1 METMNWTEST
11 QYAAMNK
18 LEQFELVN
26 KVITLAADSW
36 GTSYELIHQAKIGN
50 VEKEKV
56 ALYISNQYRLINF
69 GIKLIKTIPI
79 EDALKIVQLKVQ
91 KMISIGELAHEFLY
105 DYHKDAWEEL
115 VKYVD
120 DPNLY

>member
-1 METMNWTEST
+1 METMNWTESKR
-11 QYAAMNK
+11 YAAMNE

-36 GTSYELIHQAKIGN
+36 GTSYELIHQAKVGN
-50 VEKEKV
+50 IEKEKV

-69 GIKLIKTIPI
+69 GIKLIKSIPD
-79 EDALKIVQLKVQ
+79 EDALKIVQVKVQ
-91 KMISIGELAHEFLY
+91 KMSSIGELAHEFLY
-105 DYHKDAWEEL
+105 EYHKDAWEEL
-115 VKYVD
+115 VKYVN